1 MAAIDERS
9 LYAAPFPHDE
19 SLDSLT
25 AVFTAHA
32 PVNSLRMRRHLNSK
46 DFRGSVFVEF
56 GSREDAE
63 RVRMVEPPQLQ
74 VAVCYRDD
82 CTLKPL
88 NSTWYSKM
96 TSCPRGELIHL
107 LSCNGFTSASAL
119 SK

>member
-1 MAAIDERS
+1 MAAIDARS

-19 SLDSLT
+19 SLDSLM

-63 RVRMVEPPQLQ
+63 RVRQDRVRPKYK
-74 VAVCYRDD
+74 V
-82 CTLKPL
+82 
-88 NSTWYSKM
+88 
-96 TSCPRGELIHL
+96 L
-107 LSCNGFTSASAL
+107 LS
-119 SK
+119 

>member
-56 GSREDAE
+56 GSKEDAE
-63 RVRMVEPPQLQ
+63 RVRQDRVILGIQ
-74 VAVCYRDD
+74 
-82 CTLKPL
+82 
-88 NSTWYSKM
+88 
-96 TSCPRGELIHL
+96 SCNVL
-107 LSCNGFTSASAL
+107 LSSNSCS
-119 SK
+119 